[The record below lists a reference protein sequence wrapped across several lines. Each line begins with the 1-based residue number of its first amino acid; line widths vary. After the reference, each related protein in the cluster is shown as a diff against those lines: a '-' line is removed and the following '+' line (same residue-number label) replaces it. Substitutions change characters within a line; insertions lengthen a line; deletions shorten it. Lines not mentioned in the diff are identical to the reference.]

1 MVSRFRS
8 AVESTPVSDRA
19 VGQGHKTTA
28 SRDRKR
34 KSNDFNAVQE
44 GEVVCPV
51 QKSRRLS
58 RASSRPDGH
67 RDDAL
72 SQTSLVLATPAP
84 LGRAQRAPVTT
95 KPQLYS
101 LHRPRIF
108 QCPINNNSLSF
119 DPSHHD
125 SEASKAS
132 DVGVPLVGHPPQ
144 GAGGKRHFCFFDFP
158 AEIRNM
164 IYDHILHWPDCVD
177 LYRSFYRQIPAY
189 PTTHDKPHSS
199 HYQRSLKTPTIL
211 LLCRRITEE
220 SLPIL
225 RSRWLII
232 DRLPPFVPGGL
243 MSITDFIGR
252 QTLQSLHHIDLR
264 IGLGEGPLG
273 SGWIWTRL
281 LDEILAVLRECN
293 SIVKF
298 RLLIRMCNKEMASRW
313 DQERRYDHDIR
324 KVCIIP
330 PHELTLAFKV
340 NAVQSTD
347 PGKKLRNFREANPNV
362 FTPSEI
368 IVEKWRIEGMTAT
381 FVSRHPRPSDE
392 DEPPPPDR
400 SYPDREM
407 FPGSVM
413 QFVKPLPASSWSD
426 EDVSSRLGGDL

>member
-34 KSNDFNAVQE
+34 KSNDLNAVQE
-44 GEVVCPV
+44 EDVVRPG

-58 RASSRPDGH
+58 CASSRPDGCC
-67 RDDAL
+67 DDAL
-72 SQTSLVLATPAP
+72 LQTSLALATPAP
-84 LGRAQRAPVTT
+84 LGRPQRAPVAT
-95 KPQLYS
+95 KPPLYS
-101 LHRPRIF
+101 LPRPHIF
-108 QCPINNNSLSF
+108 HNNCLPF
-119 DPSHHD
+119 EPSHHGC
-125 SEASKAS
+125 EASKAS
-132 DVGVPLVGHPPQ
+132 DANVSLVGPSPQ
-144 GAGGKRHFCFFDFP
+144 GAGGTKHFCFFDFP

-164 IYDHILHWPDCVD
+164 IYDHILHWPDFVD
-177 LYRSFYRQIPAY
+177 LYRSFYRQLPAY

-199 HYQRSLKTPTIL
+199 QYQRSLKTPTIL

-225 RSRWLII
+225 RSRWLVI

-243 MSITDFIGR
+243 MRITDFIGR
-252 QTLQSLHHIDLR
+252 QTLQSVHHIDIR

-281 LDEILAVLRECN
+281 LDEILAVLRERN
-293 SIVKF
+293 SFIKL
-298 RLLIRMCNKEMASRW
+298 RLLIRMCNKEMASLW
-313 DQERRYDHDIR
+313 DQERRYNHDIR
-324 KVCIIP
+324 
-330 PHELTLAFKV
+330 
-340 NAVQSTD
+340 
-347 PGKKLRNFREANPNV
+347 KKLRNFRGTNPNV
-362 FTPSEI
+362 FAPGEI

-381 FVSRHPRPSDE
+381 FVSRHPRTSDE
-392 DEPPPPDR
+392 DEHPPPDR

-407 FPGSVM
+407 FPGSIM

-426 EDVSSRLGGDL
+426 EDISLRLGGDS